1 MKFHVLGGKACRATR
16 ELFCGTSTLPT
27 PKARAKMTPPTTYLD
42 KPPRQFELSML
53 DISPWLVLIGLG
65 AFHGLNPAMGWLF
78 AVALGLYRQSR
89 AVVLVSLIPIA
100 IGHAL
105 AIAVVVY
112 AVIVLGMA
120 IDEHAF
126 RIVSGL
132 LLIAWGAYHL
142 LYGHRHRVHI
152 GLKTGLVGLAVW
164 SFVMATAHGAGMMLI
179 PVLIPLE
186 HLGEHAHHMPATDSL
201 WIASLAVLVHSLAM
215 LAVTGVVA
223 FVVYEWVG
231 LDFLRR
237 GWINLDL
244 VWTAA
249 LIGIGLW
256 LLLA

>member
-1 MKFHVLGGKACRATR
+1 MSNVT
-16 ELFCGTSTLPT
+16 
-27 PKARAKMTPPTTYLD
+27 
-42 KPPRQFELSML
+42 
-53 DISPWLVLIGLG
+53 PWLVLIGLG

-100 IGHAL
+100 LGHAA

-120 IDEHAF
+120 IDEGAF
-126 RIVSGL
+126 RILSGV
-132 LLIAWGAYHL
+132 LLIAWGLYHVV
-142 LYGHRHRVHI
+142 YGHRHRLRI
-152 GLKTGLVGLAVW
+152 GLKTGLVGLAAW

-179 PVLIPLE
+179 PVLMPLE
-186 HLGEHAHHMPATDSL
+186 QLREHAHHMPATDSL
-201 WIASLAVLVHSLAM
+201 MIASLAVLVHSLAM
-215 LAVTGVVA
+215 LVVTGIVA
-223 FVVYEWVG
+223 LVVYEWVG

-244 VWTAA
+244 VWTTA

-256 LLLA
+256 LLLT

>member
-1 MKFHVLGGKACRATR
+1 VTLCHSR
-16 ELFCGTSTLPT
+16 ESGNPVTSERNRKRSPGI
-27 PKARAKMTPPTTYLD
+27 LD
-42 KPPRQFELSML
+42 CPVKPGNDMNASMSGLSPL
-53 DISPWLVLIGLG
+53 LILIGLG

-120 IDEHAF
+120 IDEGAF
-126 RIVSGL
+126 RILSGL
-132 LLIAWGAYHL
+132 LLIAWGWHHL
-142 LYGHRHRVHI
+142 LYGHRHRVRI

-179 PVLIPLE
+179 PVLMPLE
-186 HLGEHAHHMPATDSL
+186 HMGEHAHHMPATDSL
-201 WIASLAVLVHSLAM
+201 WVASLAVLVHSLAM
-215 LAVTGVVA
+215 LAVTGIVALVVH
-223 FVVYEWVG
+223 EWVG

-256 LLLA
+256 LLFA

>member
-1 MKFHVLGGKACRATR
+1 M
-16 ELFCGTSTLPT
+16 SN
-27 PKARAKMTPPTTYLD
+27 
-42 KPPRQFELSML
+42 
-53 DISPWLVLIGLG
+53 ISPWLVLIGLG

-89 AVVLVSLIPIA
+89 TTVLVSLIPIA

-120 IDEHAF
+120 IDADAF
-126 RIVSGL
+126 RVLSGV
-132 LLIAWGAYHL
+132 LLIGWGRYHL
-142 LYGHRHRVHI
+142 LYGHRHRVRI
-152 GLKTGLVGLAVW
+152 GFKTGLVGLAVW

-179 PVLIPLE
+179 PVLMPLE
-186 HLGEHAHHMPATDSL
+186 HMGGHAHHMPATHSL

-215 LAVTGVVA
+215 LAVTGIVA
-223 FVVYEWVG
+223 LVAYEWVG

-244 VWTAA
+244 LWTAA